1 MTKTKVLGTIVAV
14 IVVIYG
20 LVTGL
25 TINEKIAVLESAIA
39 TIKANTGAIEA
50 LSEKV
55 AELEAKGVEE
65 AETPVVTEEENFVE
79 EGTSTVGGLVA
90 CTPWPQPAVAPGN
103 YTGNTELLNAYSH
116 AVGCVLPKWVYDSIV
131 FRFAKP
137 LTQPNQVHVWFK
149 NAGISGRLKV
159 ERWSEGVHMYIDE
172 IVTNKGVGNL
182 FQYLVKNDVALSTY
196 IAAFDGNYIESIELR

>member
-90 CTPWPQPAVAPGN
+90 CTP
-103 YTGNTELLNAYSH
+103 
-116 AVGCVLPKWVYDSIV
+116 
-131 FRFAKP
+131 
-137 LTQPNQVHVWFK
+137 
-149 NAGISGRLKV
+149 
-159 ERWSEGVHMYIDE
+159 
-172 IVTNKGVGNL
+172 
-182 FQYLVKNDVALSTY
+182 
-196 IAAFDGNYIESIELR
+196 